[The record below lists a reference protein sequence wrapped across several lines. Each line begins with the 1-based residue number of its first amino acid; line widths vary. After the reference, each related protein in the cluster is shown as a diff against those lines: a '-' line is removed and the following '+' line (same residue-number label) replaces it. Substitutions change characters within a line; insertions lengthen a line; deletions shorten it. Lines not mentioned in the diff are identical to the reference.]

1 MSDTRNPRIWL
12 RTRRAELDVL
22 QAEAASAV
30 GVSRATWSRWSSG
43 EAVPTLEQ
51 AVALARWSGR
61 SLVEVAQAFGLD
73 ATEPEVEPI
82 VPVGALDHRG
92 AP

>member
-1 MSDTRNPRIWL
+1 MPENPNPRIWL

-22 QAEAASAV
+22 QAEAAAAV
-30 GVSRATWSRWSSG
+30 GVSRATWSRWAAG

-51 AVALARWSGR
+51 AVALARWSQR
-61 SLVEVAQAFGLD
+61 SLAEVAEAFGLVVD
-73 ATEPEVEPI
+73 EPEVEPL